1 MNTIM
6 KIISIVANNPIFIEL
21 QYKTL
26 NKFVTIDYEYIIFND
41 GKDWPDITNFENVSE
56 GKDGIIKKCDEL
68 NITCI
73 NIPNKHNQ
81 FNNSAS
87 QRHADSLRFV
97 FNYMI
102 NHPDE
107 YLMLDSDMFII
118 DHFDININTYRKYSC
133 ACVLQERPNL
143 LYIWPNLFY
152 INMNTIKNIKLL
164 DFTIITGGDTGSAS
178 HNWLK
183 SFAYDYPSVKN
194 IRYTDTQY
202 SNDDFYFIKH
212 LWSCSWNKAELPS
225 NLNMKILEF
234 LNFDKRNH
242 GGDTFFCEIYD
253 KKILHY
259 RAGTNWMNQP
269 KELHHE
275 NILKLVSTINDII
288 M

>member
-1 MNTIM
+1 M

-133 ACVLQERPNL
+133 ACVLQEDQ
-143 LYIWPNLFY
+143 I
-152 INMNTIKNIKLL
+152 
-164 DFTIITGGDTGSAS
+164 
-178 HNWLK
+178 
-183 SFAYDYPSVKN
+183 
-194 IRYTDTQY
+194 Y
-202 SNDDFYFIKH
+202 STSGRIYFI
-212 LWSCSWNKAELPS
+212 L
-225 NLNMKILEF
+225 I
-234 LNFDKRNH
+234 
-242 GGDTFFCEIYD
+242 
-253 KKILHY
+253 
-259 RAGTNWMNQP
+259 
-269 KELHHE
+269 
-275 NILKLVSTINDII
+275 
-288 M
+288 